1 MEVLIAVV
9 LLLII
14 ISKQGVMTCVDIT
27 VMMKCMNII
36 KKGVKYTNGNEIV
49 DTQGKLSTTLP
60 TSPTVSYSW
69 ALSATLGRTAP
80 TPTSASL
87 GSTLYTEYIA
97 LRTSDTSGVVCPG
110 CDPASLTC

>member
-60 TSPTVSYSW
+60 TSP
-69 ALSATLGRTAP
+69 LP
-80 TPTSASL
+80 QQP
-87 GSTLYTEYIA
+87 
-97 LRTSDTSGVVCPG
+97 GVHM
-110 CDPASLTC
+110 